1 MWGSFCCLQPAS
13 PSAHSR
19 TSRKVASVWRNRL
32 LLAAPF
38 LAAGFLAI
46 APTADDGPTIC
57 PFALMTGTACP
68 GCGMTRAAGYLIRG
82 DLSSALR
89 YHPLVM
95 LIAVQAL
102 AGWGWWLLRRSDS
115 VWPLSTRITNAI
127 LIGTGVSL
135 LVVWLLRLWAGSLP
149 PV

>member
-1 MWGSFCCLQPAS
+1 M
-13 PSAHSR
+13 
-19 TSRKVASVWRNRL
+19 TSVWRDRL

-46 APTADDGPTIC
+46 VPTADDGPTLC

-95 LIAVQAL
+95 LVVVQAL
-102 AGWGWWLLRRSDS
+102 AGWGWWMLRRSET
-115 VWPLSTRITNAI
+115 VRPPSTRITNAI

-135 LVVWLLRLWAGSLP
+135 IVVWLLRLWAGWLP